1 MYVLHIMLSL
11 SLTRARTHKHPG
23 TRAHTH
29 LKPDVAFKVTLRE
42 ELSNNRVCPLHV
54 NFPFFA
60 GIREVGSMQQRLQR
74 KQPLSLIYSS
84 EVQCAA
90 RLFSTQL
97 LLSFLF
103 LRFSKKVRALVSLL
117 YKVTR
122 KHFFENLCLEAVHET
137 TVEGHVR
144 GEDEVLHQLL

>member
-1 MYVLHIMLSL
+1 VDEETF
-11 SLTRARTHKHPG
+11 LTAPSAIQG
-23 TRAHTH
+23 TVQHRRY

-74 KQPLSLIYSS
+74 KHPLSLIYSS

-90 RLFSTQL
+90 RLFSTKL

-144 GEDEVLHQLL
+144 GEDEVLHELL

>member
-1 MYVLHIMLSL
+1 
-11 SLTRARTHKHPG
+11 
-23 TRAHTH
+23 
-29 LKPDVAFKVTLRE
+29 
-42 ELSNNRVCPLHV
+42 
-54 NFPFFA
+54 
-60 GIREVGSMQQRLQR
+60 MQQRLQR
-74 KQPLSLIYSS
+74 KHPLSLIYSS

-90 RLFSTQL
+90 RLFSTKL

-144 GEDEVLHQLL
+144 GEDEVLHELL